1 MNEIWYYEYIIK
13 IWNAADS
20 EEEICSGVVPAENI
34 IEAVNDIN
42 NYYGDELIEIKTLKP
57 IVEGP
62 VFDFKEANDEDN
74 FDFIIN
80 KKS

>member
-13 IWNAADS
+13 MWDS
-20 EEEICSGVVPAENI
+20 IDKKEEIRSGVVPAENFTD
-34 IEAVNDIN
+34 AVKDLND
-42 NYYGDELIEIKTLKP
+42 YYGDELMEIRTVKP
-57 IVEGP
+57 IIEGP
-62 VFDFKEANDEDN
+62 VFDFDDATNDKD